1 MQNANVDLAYIGLI
15 DIEAGGTFRWTGNF
29 ANGSD
34 LAVDVNLNARKHFLF
49 YFLGE
54 HEL

>member
-15 DIEAGGTFRWTGNF
+15 DIEAEGTFRWTGNF

-34 LAVDVNLNARKHFLF
+34 IAVDVNLYAREHFCF
-49 YFLGE
+49 IFWGT
-54 HEL
+54 